1 MIPGLPGPPHS
12 RLVSFRKA
20 VFGLFMQRFHHRQF
34 TDAGALAT
42 MKNQQRISVC
52 IPTLNEAETIG
63 PIVSILRESLLQG
76 GLVDEI
82 LVIDSGSTDATRE
95 LAAAAGATVYL
106 ASAILPELGNLPG
119 KGENLWKALHVSS
132 GDIIC
137 YIDGDIANFHPG
149 FVTGLVG
156 PLLTDP
162 SIDYVKAYYER
173 PLAYGDESHSTG
185 GGRVSEI
192 LIRPLI
198 SLFYPELGGILQPLS
213 GEYAARRQTLESLA
227 FPVGY
232 GVEMAHLIDLARDG
246 KIHRIAQ
253 TDLVKRIHRNRD
265 DDELGGMAFA
275 ILRVVL
281 RRLERDGKLSLAA
294 PLPTLYQTWSI
305 CGDSIEPLLKNIPEP
320 ERPPKSSAVPNA
332 SPHFASA
339 LTPSNPQAVF
349 LSE

>member
-1 MIPGLPGPPHS
+1 MPTP
-12 RLVSFRKA
+12 
-20 VFGLFMQRFHHRQF
+20 QRFHHRQF
-34 TDAGALAT
+34 ADVDALVAL
-42 MKNQQRISVC
+42 KKSQRVSVC

-63 PIVSILRESLLQG
+63 PIVSSVRDSLVSA

-82 LVIDSGSTDATRE
+82 LVIDSGSADATRGI
-95 LAAAAGATVYL
+95 AAAAGAAVHL
-106 ASAILPELGNLPG
+106 ASGILPGPECHRG

-137 YIDGDIANFHPG
+137 YVDGDISNFHPG

-156 PLLTDP
+156 PLLADP
-162 SIDYVKAYYER
+162 EIDYVKAYYER

-213 GEYAARRQTLESLA
+213 GEYAARRDTLESLA

-232 GVEMAHLIDLARDG
+232 GVEMAHLIDLARLGQID
-246 KIHRIAQ
+246 RIAQ
-253 TDLVKRIHRNRD
+253 TDLVKRVHRNRD

-281 RRLERDGKLSLAA
+281 RRLERDGKLTLAA
-294 PLPTLYQTWSI
+294 PLPDLYQSWAIHGEAIQQLSKT
-305 CGDSIEPLLKNIPEP
+305 IPEP
-320 ERPPKSSAVPNA
+320 ERPPIKSPGQSPPWFNVPPLA
-332 SPHFASA
+332 SVP
-339 LTPSNPQAVF
+339 LRT
-349 LSE
+349 